1 MAKYKLSS
9 ILVAS
14 LLAATQLSVQA
25 QSAAG
30 ASTATNS
37 AVGGVSTSVIVA
49 TAAGV
54 ALVASLSG
62 GNGGS
67 FGAANV
73 ASSDGAK
80 SAAAAATNATA
91 SNTAVS
97 TALTQLQAALFSN
110 YLDKDPTISWRFSEA
125 DKASKAAVVAAA
137 AAAQAASDL
146 AVASTVAIVGVVN
159 GSRTI
164 CAAATSC
171 TKAEFLALGLN
182 AAITAQKAVDATNF
196 AILTSNALIAAI
208 LAERPTFAIAAFQA
222 SITTATP

>member
-1 MAKYKLSS
+1 M
-9 ILVAS
+9 
-14 LLAATQLSVQA
+14 
-25 QSAAG
+25 
-30 ASTATNS
+30 
-37 AVGGVSTSVIVA
+37 
-49 TAAGV
+49 
-54 ALVASLSG
+54 
-62 GNGGS
+62 
-67 FGAANV
+67 
-73 ASSDGAK
+73 
-80 SAAAAATNATA
+80 
-91 SNTAVS
+91 
-97 TALTQLQAALFSN
+97 QAALFSN

-222 SITTATP
+222 SITTATTESVKAQAAADQAEADYNKAAASLGATGVTIAATTGTTGTTGAAGTSGATGSTGTR